1 MWTPPL
7 VEKWVVYK
15 MKSFK
20 GYLEERFQD
29 WKSGSAPAWTESLST
44 MLFDL
49 PRDGI
54 VDIHIP
60 LSPSIMS
67 RIWPKS
73 IRSKA
78 FHLTDFDGV
87 KKLKGMQKGK
97 KSISAFYN
105 MDDYMITSGIKTEG
119 GYVVELEGDVLAAS
133 PDDISSQPDKSG
145 RRWITLS
152 SIMNPPTAADPGL
165 GGKAKLGGIE
175 TDIQDVLVEILGKNG
190 KGPYRAGD
198 TNEIAKA
205 WSYLGKSTGGKEKS
219 LIIKDY
225 IDGMEKVMK
234 KHSKPLRS
242 VLTDYTK
249 KKTLEPDPDSGETA
263 MWDELVV
270 NNFTIQMIHI
280 GPEMSPDF
288 DPENEDSLGKEDL
301 GGFDYL
307 LYDDAGDMIDYI
319 NRALI

>member
-1 MWTPPL
+1 
-7 VEKWVVYK
+7 

-20 GYLEERFQD
+20 GYVNETFQD
-29 WKSGSAPAWTESLST
+29 WKSGNAPAWTESLST

-49 PRDGI
+49 PRAGL

-87 KKLKGMQKGK
+87 KKLKGLQKGK
-97 KSISAFYN
+97 RSISAFYN

-152 SIMNPPTAADPGL
+152 SLLNSPFDSDPGL
-165 GGKAKLGGIE
+165 GGKAKLRGIE
-175 TDIQDVLVEILGKNG
+175 EDIKALLTKIVKKNSEG
-190 KGPYRAGD
+190 VQMSG
-198 TNEIAKA
+198 TTSEIATM
-205 WSYLGKSTGGKEKS
+205 WSGLGKSTGGKEKS

-225 IDGMEKVMK
+225 IDGMEKIMK

-249 KKTLEPDPDSGETA
+249 KKTLDPDPDSGDVA

-270 NNFTIQMIHI
+270 NNFTIQMILI
-280 GPEMSPDF
+280 GPEFSPDF

-307 LYDDAGDMIDYI
+307 LYDDVGDMIDYI
-319 NRALI
+319 NRKLI